1 MKYLEITA
9 YAFYLLLIVG
19 GGVTAVAARTLIRA
33 LIGLITALFGVAG
46 MYFLLN
52 SPFVALMQLLIYV
65 GAVTVLIF
73 FAIMLTKPPAGAEEI
88 EPRSKSAWIAPL
100 VTGLAPA
107 LLLMVMCLNSFTQT
121 VDKPVLNTAQELGR
135 GLLGPYALAFEL
147 ISMVLFVAMGGAV
160 ILGFKRRES
169 R

>member
-1 MKYLEITA
+1 MKYLELTA
-9 YAFYLLLIVG
+9 YGFYLLLIVG
-19 GGVTAVAARTLIRA
+19 GGVLAISSRTLIRA
-33 LIGLITALFGVAG
+33 LVGLITALFGVAG

-52 SPFVALMQLLIYV
+52 APFVALMQLLIYV

-73 FAIMLTKPPAGAEEI
+73 FAIMLTRPPAGAEEC
-88 EPRSKSAWIAPL
+88 EPRPKSAWIIPVL
-100 VTGLAPA
+100 TGIAPA
-107 LLLMVMCLNSFTQT
+107 LLLGVMCLTSFTQT
-121 VDKPVLNTAQELGR
+121 VEKPVLNTARELGQ

-147 ISMVLFVAMGGAV
+147 ISVVLFVAMGGAV